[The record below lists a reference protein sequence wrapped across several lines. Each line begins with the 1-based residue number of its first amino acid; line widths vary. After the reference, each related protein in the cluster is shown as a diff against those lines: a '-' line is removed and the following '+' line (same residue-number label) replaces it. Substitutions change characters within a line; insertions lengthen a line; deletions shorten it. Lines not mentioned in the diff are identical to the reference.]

1 MHFRRGSGSLQFHA
15 VAATDSLPKSLFPM
29 PYVNDPFFC
38 IQLRPSH
45 SFFRALRLFPKMDDM
60 VGKMY
65 NFGGIEGDI
74 CKIGKINFD
83 ALDRIESVKGVLL
96 YLEKYGKWIKRTG

>member
-1 MHFRRGSGSLQFHA
+1 MLTIPSFAFNCVPRIPSFE
-15 VAATDSLPKSLFPM
+15 LFA
-29 PYVNDPFFC
+29 F
-38 IQLRPSH
+38 
-45 SFFRALRLFPKMDDM
+45 FPKMDDM

-83 ALDRIESVKGVLL
+83 ALDKIESVKGVLL